1 MRHGIAGRK
10 LNRVSSHRQALFM
23 NLVQALVTHEQIKTT
38 LPKAKTLRPIIEK
51 YVTMAKNNQKSLHT
65 RRVLMSRLHDATVV
79 DKLLTTLATR
89 YDKRPGGYV
98 RVIKAGFR
106 YGDAA
111 PMGIIEFVD
120 RDLAAKGGPDAP
132 VVIDG
137 DDTAEKAEK
146 KAI

>member
-1 MRHGIAGRK
+1 MRHGISGRK

-23 NLVQALVTHEQIKTT
+23 NLVQALVEHEQIKTT

-51 YVTMAKNNQKSLHT
+51 YITMAKNGRDSLHI
-65 RRVLMSRLHDATVV
+65 RRVLMSRLQSAAVV
-79 DKLLTTLATR
+79 NKLLTILAAR
-89 YDKRPGGYV
+89 YEKRPGGYV

-111 PMGIIEFVD
+111 PMGIIEFID
-120 RDLAAKGGPDAP
+120 RDVTAKGAKDAP

-137 DDTAEKAEK
+137 DAVPEK
-146 KAI
+146 KAV